1 MRVLIV
7 TFALCFALVAGAAA
21 QQTNSLNDEPKEKKP
36 KNTEQ
41 AAKPQDKKPS
51 QATEKATEPGS
62 ASEEQKP
69 TAAKPGTDKDKEEFD
84 VSEVPPLSLIH
95 I

>member
-21 QQTNSLNDEPKEKKP
+21 QQANSSNDEPKEKKT
-36 KNTEQ
+36 KSTEQ

-51 QATEKATEPGS
+51 QATEKATEPR
-62 ASEEQKP
+62 
-69 TAAKPGTDKDKEEFD
+69 
-84 VSEVPPLSLIH
+84 LSLGRAEAGCRETRD
-95 I
+95 